1 MWMTRLLGPL
11 PRGRGVG
18 GWSLSLSSESLFLPT
33 NPSKQGTWASLVRPP
48 HTQMVFPVDVL
59 FFTTS
64 LSLLTSSVRQDARGF
79 FLFLKGRTWGSMKS
93 ADTAMVTNQMLEPS
107 FVAFGVQM
115 SWPYTFL
122 LYRLGRG
129 AVAKERSGRCL
140 SPPSQHHRYA
150 CVPGSADRRK
160 EGTKRTACLQPG
172 NSANISSGGLSGSI
186 CSYSVAHHPCVCSH
200 FLFFILQLH
209 WH

>member
-1 MWMTRLLGPL
+1 
-11 PRGRGVG
+11 
-18 GWSLSLSSESLFLPT
+18 
-33 NPSKQGTWASLVRPP
+33 
-48 HTQMVFPVDVL
+48 MVFPVDVL

-93 ADTAMVTNQMLEPS
+93 ADTAMVTNKMLEPS

-129 AVAKERSGRCL
+129 AVAKRGVDAVSLRHL
-140 SPPSQHHRYA
+140 SITGMPVYQA
-150 CVPGSADRRK
+150 QQTEGRK
-160 EGTKRTACLQPG
+160 EPRGQPVSSPVTVQTFPVEAFLEASVPTALPTTRVFAVT
-172 NSANISSGGLSGSI
+172 SYFSFFSYTSISP
-186 CSYSVAHHPCVCSH
+186 AR
-200 FLFFILQLH
+200 
-209 WH
+209 